1 MDIQRIE
8 EPNERIIKT
17 VSLYA
22 EQLQS
27 GDELGSKKYNVP
39 SIMVVTPD
47 TYNVVDIYKALV
59 QIYKT
64 HNE

>member
-1 MDIQRIE
+1 M
-8 EPNERIIKT
+8 
-17 VSLYA
+17 YA
-22 EQLQS
+22 EQLQTE
-27 GDELGSKKYNVP
+27 DKLGSKKYNVP

-64 HNE
+64 HNDQKQS